1 MAGLDDIAPDVDI
14 QAEMEADTADVQAV
28 ETPSAPEPVVEEIEA
43 APAPVATEAPK
54 PNKPPPGYV
63 PLGALHEA
71 RERNQRIT
79 ADYEAKIAA
88 IEARLEAINNPPP
101 KVPTFDEDPAN
112 NLRMELDRTRQEM
125 EPVKQQL
132 QGYHEA
138 TQRQQAEQRLTQ
150 EVGNAEAEF
159 AKANPDYLDAVTHFQ
174 NVSRNNLQLLGM
186 TDQAAINEQ
195 LRTDAIRLSVQ
206 ALRMGKSP
214 AEVVYALAKNA
225 GYAKAAPNAGGA
237 ATLSNIEKGQK
248 ATPSMP
254 GGGQKATGDFSI
266 ADIDS
271 MNDDE
276 IDKLINDNDSWR
288 KLLRTG

>member
-1 MAGLDDIAPDVDI
+1 MAGLDDFAPDVDI
-14 QAEMEADTADVQAV
+14 QAEMDSPTEVVEAV
-28 ETPSAPEPVVEEIEA
+28 EAPVVEAPPTPEPVTPVE
-43 APAPVATEAPK
+43 VAEAPK
-54 PNKPPPGYV
+54 PKPPPGFV

-79 ADYEAKIAA
+79 SEYEAKIAA

-112 NLRMELDRTRQEM
+112 NLRMELDRTRKEM

-132 QGYHEA
+132 QAHAEA
-138 TQRQQAEQRLTQ
+138 NERQKAEASLTQ
-150 EVGNAEAEF
+150 AVTSAEAEF
-159 AKANPDYLDAVTHFQ
+159 TQANPDYLEAVAHFQ
-174 NVSRNNLQLLGM
+174 KVSSNNLQLMGI
-186 TDQAAINEQ
+186 TDPATISQQ
-195 LRTDAIRLSVQ
+195 LRNDAIRLSVQ

-225 GYAKAAPNAGGA
+225 GYAKSAPAGGA
-237 ATLSNIEKGQK
+237 QTLANIEKGQK

-254 GGGQKATGDFSI
+254 GGGQKAAGDISI
-266 ADIDS
+266 ADINS
-271 MNDDE
+271 MDDDE
-276 IDKLINDNDSWR
+276 VDKLIGDDASWK

>member
-1 MAGLDDIAPDVDI
+1 MAGFDDIAPDVDI
-14 QAEMEADTADVQAV
+14 QAEMDNPTEVVETVDAPVV
-28 ETPSAPEPVVEEIEA
+28 ETPPTPEPVTAEVVE
-43 APAPVATEAPK
+43 VVEAPK
-54 PNKPPPGYV
+54 PKPPPGFV

-79 ADYEAKIAA
+79 AEYEAKIKA
-88 IEARLEAINNPPP
+88 IEERLEAINNPPP

-112 NLRMELDRTRQEM
+112 NLRMELDRTRKEM

-132 QGYHEA
+132 QAHAEA
-138 TQRQQAEQRLTQ
+138 TQRQQAEARLTQ
-150 EVGNAEAEF
+150 EVTRAEAEF
-159 AKANPDYLDAVTHFQ
+159 TQSNPDYLDAVAHFQ
-174 NVSRNNLQLLGM
+174 RVSSNNLQLLGI

-195 LRTDAIRLSVQ
+195 LRNDAMRLSVQ

-225 GYAKAAPNAGGA
+225 GYVKAVPNTGGA

-254 GGGQKATGDFSI
+254 GGGQKATGDVSI

-271 MNDDE
+271 MDDDE
-276 IDKLINDNDSWR
+276 IDKLIDGNDAWK